1 MEILAVALVNDTSLV
16 SLLVLGFLAAFVAV
30 DDVSLA
36 QTWFGQPLVSALLTG
51 FVCGDPLTGL
61 AIGLPLQLVLAG
73 NLPVGQSF
81 TGDPGVAIVA
91 TVAAACLSGQNFI
104 PTFRGSNFDNLGLLG
119 WTILAAGMLSALGHL
134 IVQAERKA
142 NGLLMLQ
149 GHKTLRDGSLVR
161 IEAIHVRSL
170 GTTFGRGF
178 VLVLLY
184 LLFLM
189 KVWLPGY
196 SFLPRQ
202 LHEAL
207 GMLPL
212 LLPGLGLGT
221 LVDRFGLRHSWRW
234 LLLGLVCMLVFSW
247 VAV

>member
-1 MEILAVALVNDTSLV
+1 MEMWAVTLISDTSLV

-51 FVCGDPLTGL
+51 FLCGDPMTGL

-81 TGDPGVAIVA
+81 TGDSGVAIVA
-91 TVAAACLSGQNFI
+91 TVAAVCLSDHQFI
-104 PTFRGSNFDNLGLLG
+104 PALRGCTFESLGLLG
-119 WTILAAGMLSALGHL
+119 WAILAAGLLSALGHF

-142 NGLLMLQ
+142 NGLLMIQ
-149 GHKTLRDGSLVR
+149 GHKTLRDGSLGR

-170 GTTFGRGF
+170 GTTFARGF
-178 VLVLLY
+178 ILVLVY

-189 KVWLPGY
+189 KVWLPVF
-196 SFLPRQ
+196 SFFPRQ
-202 LHEAL
+202 IQAAL
-207 GMLPL
+207 AMLPL

-221 LVDRFGLRHSWRW
+221 LVDRFGLRNSWRW
-234 LLLGLVCMLVFSW
+234 LLAGLVSMLILSRAGV
-247 VAV
+247 